1 MLDRIPVLPPKFRP
15 ITSHGGLTMIADSN
29 YLYSQLLNARDDLR
43 EAKDLPQEYQEEGQS
58 NLYQKWKEL
67 VGLYDPTDV
76 KLKAK
81 NVKGLLKWALGK
93 SPKFSGFMQKVLG
106 STVDTVGRGVIIPS
120 TKIKLNEVG
129 LPVEMAWN
137 IFAPFVTR
145 KLVQQ
150 GYSPVNAME
159 QVK

>member
-15 ITSHGGLTMIADSN
+15 ITSHGDLTMVADSN

-43 EAKDLPQEYQEEGQS
+43 EAEGLPEEYKEQGLS
-58 NLYQKWKEL
+58 NLYSKWKEL
-67 VGLYDPTDV
+67 VGLYDPSDV

-93 SPKFSGFMQKVLG
+93 TPKFSAYQQKVLG

-129 LPVEMAWN
+129 MPV
-137 IFAPFVTR
+137 
-145 KLVQQ
+145 
-150 GYSPVNAME
+150 
-159 QVK
+159 